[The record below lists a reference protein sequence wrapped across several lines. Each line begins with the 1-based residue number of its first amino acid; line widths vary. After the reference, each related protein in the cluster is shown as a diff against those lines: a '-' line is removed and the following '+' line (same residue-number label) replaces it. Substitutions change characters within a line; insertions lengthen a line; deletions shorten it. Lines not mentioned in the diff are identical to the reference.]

1 MKNKQMK
8 EQIVEKILISNYEK
22 YYRLAFSYVHNEA
35 DAQDIVQEGAYKA
48 ILKSGS
54 LKNPEYAAT
63 WIYRI
68 MLNEAISHVTENRQM
83 PVSPEDMPETAV
95 EDRYADVDLKQAVEK
110 LEPLEQ
116 AVVVLRYFDDL
127 KFDQIA
133 EITKENQNTVKAR
146 LYRALRK
153 LGVLL
158 APEQECKNLS

>member
-1 MKNKQMK
+1 MKK
-8 EQIVEKILISNYEK
+8 EQIVEETLICNYEK

-48 ILKSGS
+48 ILKCGS
-54 LKNPEYAAT
+54 LRNPEYAAT

-68 MLNEAISHVTENRQM
+68 MLNEAVSYVTGNRQT

-95 EDRYADVDLKQAVEK
+95 EDRYADVDLKQAVEM

-116 AVVVLRYFDDL
+116 AVVILRYFEDL

-133 EITKENQNTVKAR
+133 QITKENKNTVKAR

-158 APEQECKNLS
+158 APEQECDNL